1 MKFLDAFAGIGG
13 FHAGITQAIP
23 EAECV
28 GMIEIDKNARDVY
41 LKNFPLPKENVYED
55 ITKFISKDEIL

>member
-28 GMIEIDKNARDVY
+28 GMIEKDKSRKKKERQTKKRKVQAYAERLD
-41 LKNFPLPKENVYED
+41 KIPL
-55 ITKFISKDEIL
+55 SG